1 MAISRWIASF
11 FGIIIKLIYN
21 LVGRSYGVAILIF
34 TVITKLILFPITY
47 KQSKAMENMKKVAP
61 LEKEIREKY
70 KGNKEKTSE
79 ELAKM
84 YSEHKIN
91 PLGSCLPLIIQ
102 IPMILA
108 MFYIVRQPLTYISD
122 MSTDEIKVYMEEKM
136 TVGGKTIYK
145 EDYTETQIKNQEIKI
160 AKEKQ
165 IINMNFLGLNLGDIP
180 QDAVINNKEIAN
192 KPSKITLLI
201 PILSLLFAIL
211 QNKMSQKRSSM
222 TEEQKQ
228 QQKTMN
234 LMMPVLSAYISF
246 IMPVALGIYWLF
258 GNILQILSQ
267 LIIDKMLG
275 KKEKEKML
283 NEGEK

>member
-21 LVGRSYGVAILIF
+21 LVGRSYGVSILIF

-122 MSTDEIKVYMEEKM
+122 MSTDEIKVYMEETM
-136 TVGGKTIYK
+136 VVGGKTIYK

-180 QDAVINNKEIAN
+180 QDAVINNKDISN
-192 KPSKITLLI
+192 KPSKITLLV

>member
-1 MAISRWIASF
+1 MAISRWIAAF

-21 LVGRSYGVAILIF
+21 LVGKSYGISILLF
-34 TVITKLILFPITY
+34 TLITKIILFPITY

-91 PLGSCLPLIIQ
+91 PLGSCLPLLIQ
-102 IPMILA
+102 IPIILA
-108 MFYIVRQPLTYISD
+108 MFYIVRQPLTYISS
-122 MSTDEIKVYMEEKM
+122 MSTDEIKVYMEETM
-136 TVGGKTIYK
+136 VVGGKTIYK

-180 QDAVINNKEIAN
+180 QDAVINNKDISN
-192 KPSKITLLI
+192 KPSKITLLV

-258 GNILQILSQ
+258 GNILQIISQ